1 MTAQFPITD
10 EHIHID
16 PRAKGLRAVREFKNA
31 GGTHMIVVSKPS
43 WTLGVNVSTAEDYR
57 IVFDETVEIVKQ
69 INEMGV
75 GAYSVLGVHP
85 AEISK
90 LTERMSLEEASSLM
104 KAGLD
109 IAAGYVEKGLAVGLK
124 SGRPHYPVSDEIWKA
139 SNEIMSHA
147 FDLGKDLGCVV
158 QIHTESVGEPE
169 LRDIASIAKKSGF
182 PLGKVVKHYAPPL
195 VDVCEKIGLF
205 PGVLAGKGAIEKAL
219 LQGSRFMM
227 ETDYIDDPKRPGAVL
242 GPKTIPRRT
251 LKLVE
256 DFGDDIFWKVHKENV
271 EEVYEVEINL

>member
-1 MTAQFPITD
+1 MNSQFPITD

-16 PRAKGLRAVREFKNA
+16 PRAKGLKAVREFQNA

-43 WTLGVNVSTAEDYR
+43 WTLGVNVSKPDDYR
-57 IVFDETVEIVKQ
+57 LVFDETVDIVKQ
-69 INEMGV
+69 INEIGV
-75 GAYSVLGVHP
+75 GAYPVLGPHP
-85 AEISK
+85 AEITK
-90 LTERMSLEEASSLM
+90 LTERMSLDEASSMM

-109 IAAGYVEKGLAVGLK
+109 IAAKYVEEGLAVGLK

-139 SNEIMSHA
+139 SNEIMSHG
-147 FDLGKDLGCVV
+147 FDLAKDLGCAI
-158 QIHTESVGEPE
+158 QLHTESVGEPE
-169 LRDIASIAKKSGF
+169 LLDIASIAKKTGI

-205 PGVLAGKGAIEKAL
+205 PGVLAGKGAIEEAL
-219 LQGSRFMM
+219 SQGSRFMM
-227 ETDYIDDPKRPGAVL
+227 ETDYIDDPDRPGAVL

-256 DFGDDIFWKVHKENV
+256 EFGEEVFWKIHKENV